1 MSAPAP
7 QLDWV
12 HQRLPSLLVWK
23 LPVAVLVTSALFDLS
38 TPVRGLVWA
47 LAFATMGLGCV
58 RNALRCRRLHCYFT
72 GPLFLALAGLSLL
85 HGTGAFDLGSNGW
98 AWLGGLALA
107 GGIGLS
113 VLPERLWR
121 RYAGS

>member
-1 MSAPAP
+1 VSAPATSR
-7 QLDWV
+7 DWV

-23 LPVAVLVTSALFDLS
+23 LPVAVLVAGALLDLS
-38 TPVRGLVWA
+38 TPVRGLFWS

-72 GPLFLALAGLSLL
+72 GPLYLTLAGLSLL
-85 HGTGAFDLGSNGW
+85 QGTGVLSLGSSGW
-98 AWLGGLALA
+98 AWIGGLALV

-113 VLPERLWR
+113 VLPQRLWGK
-121 RYAGS
+121 YAGG